1 MPKYL
6 YNKPDEEL
14 TKLRA
19 DLLVESHIATRK
31 LGKDVKCLKFAR
43 RIRGNFGYRIL
54 PHKQKTWQLLTKIVD
69 KVAPRHPTFSQGQV
83 ADALGEL
90 VNHPHI
96 PNS

>member
-1 MPKYL
+1 MYM
-6 YNKPDEEL
+6 YHEPDAEQI
-14 TKLRA
+14 KLRA
-19 DLLVESHIATRK
+19 DLLTESLIAVRK
-31 LGKDVKCLKFAR
+31 LGKEVKWLTFAQ
-43 RIRGNFGYRIL
+43 RIRGTFGYRIL
-54 PHKQKTWQLLTKIVD
+54 RHKQKQRQMLTEIID